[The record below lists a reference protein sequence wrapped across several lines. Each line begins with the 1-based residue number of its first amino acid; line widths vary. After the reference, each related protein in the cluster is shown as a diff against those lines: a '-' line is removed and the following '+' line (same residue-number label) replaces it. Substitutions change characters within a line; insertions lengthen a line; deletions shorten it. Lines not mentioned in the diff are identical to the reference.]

1 MSGKI
6 QTIEWTEPFIVK
18 IQLSEYTTAGTRQI
32 LVYNED
38 QSVYWQDTAG
48 PEILKEMRGRP
59 KVYFLAIRDSFGV
72 IHLGDEVK
80 DQDWE

>member
-6 QTIEWTEPFIVK
+6 HLSDPFIVK

-38 QSVYWQDTAG
+38 HSVYWQDNAG
-48 PEILKEMRGRP
+48 HEILKAMRGRP
-59 KVYFLAIRDSFGV
+59 KVYFLAIRAPDGV
-72 IHLGDEVK
+72 IHVGDEVK
-80 DQDWE
+80 DQDW